1 MGTLLAACKAKGEK
15 LSEQTVTFVG
25 AGSAGCGIAEQII
38 AAMQLEGL
46 DEAQARRRIFMVDRW
61 GLLTDDMSNLLDFQ
75 HRLAQKR
82 ADLGAWGGQ
91 QGDDLALLEV
101 IRNAR
106 PTVLIGVSGQR
117 GLFSEEVIRELHS
130 HCKQPLVMPLSNP
143 TSRVEATPQEILNW
157 TDGQALVAT
166 GSPFQPVQVGDKRIP
181 IAQCNNAYI
190 FPGIGLG

>member
-1 MGTLLAACKAKGEK
+1 
-15 LSEQTVTFVG
+15 
-25 AGSAGCGIAEQII
+25 
-38 AAMQLEGL
+38 
-46 DEAQARRRIFMVDRW
+46 
-61 GLLTDDMSNLLDFQ
+61 LLDFQ
-75 HRLAQKR
+75 HRLAQKS

-190 FPGIGLG
+190 FPGIGLGVI